1 MLRKEEVTVSEMHL
15 ALAEEL
21 ERIAAGY
28 RSLAT
33 AKTDEIDIQDI
44 RIVLN
49 NKMSKGKSIP
59 QYLYDVN
66 FYLYEVT
73 YFIATQ
79 LVLPV
84 GFEPTLYWV

>member
-1 MLRKEEVTVSEMHL
+1 
-15 ALAEEL
+15 
-21 ERIAAGY
+21 
-28 RSLAT
+28 
-33 AKTDEIDIQDI
+33 
-44 RIVLN
+44 
-49 NKMSKGKSIP
+49 MSKGKSIS

-73 YFIATQ
+73 YFITTQ